1 MYEKTPINKLWDV
14 NTEWDKFPRDV
25 LLSCPPHVVE
35 ILEWG
40 AKNSIKQHDPEW
52 YAIRSN
58 TLIVTGSI
66 LNSIVGE
73 NKYET
78 REDTFLSKVWQH
90 PSPFRGNAA
99 CEWGTLHE
107 DEAYLKWCQREKV
120 YGFTMGLIV
129 DKNPDF
135 KYRGGSLDGL
145 DSRGRVIEIKC
156 PLHRRIDPGVI
167 PSYYYYQPQFYMRL
181 LGLTDAVFVQYKPE
195 KLIGFELLD
204 ATEVGLEVARID
216 GVLEKA
222 HTFAM
227 EVIECRKTGVLPP
240 EVAKRRE
247 YLVKQRYRREQKQC
261 NYDTAFWNTWDS
273 TPDAANRLYQTTSSE
288 IDFGVEP
295 AFLSMLEENPYDPNT
310 GGDSAVGQAD

>member
-1 MYEKTPINKLWDV
+1 MVYEKTPYSKLWDV
-14 NTEWDKFPRDV
+14 NLEWGQFPRDV

-40 AKNSIKQHDPEW
+40 AKYSIKQHDPEW
-52 YAIRSN
+52 YAIRDN

-107 DEAYLKWCQREKV
+107 DEAYSKWCQREKV

-129 DKNPDF
+129 DRDPAF
-135 KYRGGSLDGL
+135 QYRGGSLDGL
-145 DSRGRVIEIKC
+145 DNRGRVIEIKC
-156 PLHRRIDPGVI
+156 PLHRKIIPGKI
-167 PSYYYYQPQFYMRL
+167 PEYYYYQPQFYMYE

-195 KLIGFELLD
+195 KLIGYELLD
-204 ATEVGLEVARID
+204 ATEVSLDRPRMES
-216 GVLEKA
+216 VLDKA

-240 EVAKRRE
+240 EVKKRRE
-247 YLVKQRYRREQKQC
+247 WLVKQRFKKEQKEFS
-261 NYDTAFWNTWDS
+261 YDSVFLDTWEM
-273 TPDAANRLYQTTSSE
+273 TPNAAEKLYQRTQTN
-288 IDFGVEP
+288 IDLNVEQH
-295 AFLSMLEENPYDPNT
+295 FLSMLEENDYEPDPGT
-310 GGDSAVGQAD
+310 DSAA